1 MKKYLLSIICT
12 LLPIFAWGADGDT
25 FTVQTIEGVTMTF
38 SIISESERT
47 CYVGKPNET
56 AIDIT
61 TSGVVTIPEMAEG
74 YSVIGVQTGAFAGC
88 INVTQFVLP
97 ETLRTIGD
105 FAFRNCSSLTTIELS
120 DNITDVG
127 SFAFADCKGLSSVY
141 IPKNVKYIGPAA
153 FGWCNLDYISVD
165 ELNPYLDSRNGCNA
179 VIETNTDK
187 IVVATNYTIVPENV
201 RVIGDRS
208 FAGCEQLQSISLPS
222 GLTEIQAWAFGNCI
236 AIHDIYIPQNVST
249 IMDGPFSGCSNLNT
263 IVVDSSNPNYDS
275 RNNCNGI
282 IETSTNTLIA
292 GVQATIIPNTV
303 TAIGT
308 RAYYG
313 MGNLTSVEIPS
324 SVTRIATEAFGF
336 NYSLNTI
343 TIPNSVTTIEE
354 RAFYTTSNFSTV
366 TSLIENPYEISET
379 AFDGDD
385 NFFNNVTL
393 YVPAGTK
400 SLYETTA
407 GWSKF
412 HNIVELGGSEEAQY
426 WMELRSTLDYALD
439 VQERAQGHPNV
450 EPWMQEELAMMIERG
465 SNMYDEHTAD
475 EEEVHHMIEELNWIC
490 SEIEEAMNREPEPSE
505 GPVPY
510 AIFIDNNT
518 ALEFRYDDQRSSYP
532 EAMDIYPFS
541 STVDRGWN
549 DMAESIHSVVFNESF
564 ANCTTITSTE
574 YWFFGCSNL
583 ETFIGLE
590 NLNTSNVTNMASMFH
605 GCSSLT
611 SLDLSSFN
619 TTSVTEMKMMFY
631 ECPNLT
637 TIYVSSGWS
646 TANVSSSD
654 YMFGGSERIVGGR
667 GTQWNPDYTD
677 AAYAHIDGGIDNPG
691 YLTDINGSGSSDLDQ
706 RKAELLDKIDQL
718 MQELDV
724 CHSLLSQKDPQK
736 NSELWPN
743 LDYIAASI
751 YDVGDR
757 TKSAESDAE
766 LDECENMFLQIMQE
780 LEWLRMKIDEYEA
793 VESEARFDGL
803 TAWVYGDATLDDAFA
818 EVGRESAVQ
827 TIAAIVWEGTGALTA
842 EQMQGITNPNLLV
855 YVNDASKAPAG
866 VRNVIV
872 NGTAANI
879 TLSDASGNNNFFCPE
894 PFTAQSISYTRNF
907 SQTTEIGVSRGWETI
922 ALPFTVQSITHESHG
937 VLEPFGINNGYPFW
951 LRQLG
956 SDGLARATVLEANV
970 PFLICMP
977 NNSVYPSVY
986 NQVGNVTFSSSN
998 VTVPETHPLE
1008 MFGANVILTPAF
1020 QNLSAGSDIFT
1031 LNVGEAQGSYPEGS
1045 VFISNYR
1052 SVRPFQCYARHSS
1065 QARGTDDIQFIP
1077 LTSIGGGDD
1086 TTAIMEIIQ
1095 PAANGTGDW
1104 YSLDGRKLSS
1114 KPTQK
1119 GVYIQNG
1126 KKIVIK

>member
-12 LLPIFAWGADGDT
+12 LLPIFASAQEPYAVMIDG
-25 FTVQTIEGVTMTF
+25 
-38 SIISESERT
+38 
-47 CYVGKPNET
+47 NT
-56 AIDIT
+56 AIEFRYDNNRSSYPDAMSVGRY
-61 TSGVVTIPEMAEG
+61 TSETDRPWDSLKDNI
-74 YSVIGVQTGAFAGC
+74 YSVVFDPSFANCTSITDLSWWFANCRNLETVLG
-88 INVTQFVLP
+88 IEYLNTSNVTSMRGMFNFCLKLTSLDVSHFD
-97 ETLRTIGD
+97 TSNVTDI
-105 FAFRNCSSLTTIELS
+105 AFLFSNCSSLTSLDVRNFDTSNVEIMEEIFGYCSSLTS
-120 DNITDVG
+120 LDVSSFNTSKVKVMGNI
-127 SFAFADCKGLSSVY
+127 F
-141 IPKNVKYIGPAA
+141 
-153 FGWCNLDYISVD
+153 
-165 ELNPYLDSRNGCNA
+165 EGC
-179 VIETNTDK
+179 
-187 IVVATNYTIVPENV
+187 
-201 RVIGDRS
+201 
-208 FAGCEQLQSISLPS
+208 S
-222 GLTEIQAWAFGNCI
+222 GLTSLDVSNFDTSNAYFMEEFFRGCTGLTTL
-236 AIHDIYIPQNVST
+236 DISSFNTANVVHMDQMFRDCPNLKT
-249 IMDGPFSGCSNLNT
+249 IYVGAGWTTANVTESENMFEGCTSLVGESGT
-263 IVVDSSNPNYDS
+263 TYDSSHTDAEYARVDMASSPGYFTYK
-275 RNNCNGI
+275 NG
-282 IETSTNTLIA
+282 
-292 GVQATIIPNTV
+292 
-303 TAIGT
+303 
-308 RAYYG
+308 
-313 MGNLTSVEIPS
+313 
-324 SVTRIATEAFGF
+324 
-336 NYSLNTI
+336 
-343 TIPNSVTTIEE
+343 
-354 RAFYTTSNFSTV
+354 
-366 TSLIENPYEISET
+366 
-379 AFDGDD
+379 
-385 NFFNNVTL
+385 
-393 YVPAGTK
+393 
-400 SLYETTA
+400 
-407 GWSKF
+407 
-412 HNIVELGGSEEAQY
+412 GGSGEEAQY
-426 WMELRSTLDYALD
+426 WMELQSMLQYARD
-439 VQERAQGHPNV
+439 VQSRAQGHPNV

-465 SNMYDEHTAD
+465 SNMYDEHTAE
-475 EEEVHHMIEELNWIC
+475 EEEVRHMIEEINWIC
-490 SEIEEAMNREPEPSE
+490 YEIEEAMNRHPEPSE

-541 STVDRGWN
+541 STVDRGWH
-549 DMAESIHSVVFNESF
+549 DMAESIRSVVFNESF
-564 ANCTTITSTE
+564 ANCTSITSTE

-583 ETFIGLE
+583 ETFVGLE
-590 NLNTSNVTNMASMFH
+590 YLNTSNVTNMASMFD
-605 GCSSLT
+605 GCYSLT
-611 SLDLSSFN
+611 TLDLSSFN

-631 ECPNLT
+631 GCTSLT
-637 TIYVSSGWS
+637 TIYVRSGWS
-646 TANVSSSD
+646 TANVTSSD
-654 YMFGGSERIVGGR
+654 HMFEGCDRIVGGR
-667 GTQWNPDYTD
+667 GTQWDSEHVD
-677 AAYAHIDGGIDNPG
+677 AAYAHVDGGANNPG
-691 YLTDINGSGSSDLDQ
+691 YLTDPY
-706 RKAELLDKIDQL
+706 AEP
-718 MQELDV
+718 
-724 CHSLLSQKDPQK
+724 S
-736 NSELWPN
+736 
-743 LDYIAASI
+743 
-751 YDVGDR
+751 
-757 TKSAESDAE
+757 
-766 LDECENMFLQIMQE
+766 
-780 LEWLRMKIDEYEA
+780 
-793 VESEARFDGL
+793 ESEAYFDGL

-855 YVNDASKAPAG
+855 YVTEASKAPAG

-1020 QNLSAGSDIFT
+1020 QNQAAGSDIFT

-1052 SVRPFQCYARHSS
+1052 SVRPFQCYARHSN

-1119 GVYIQNG
+1119 GIYIQNG